1 MNKNVVAWVAK
12 KTPNVALSSTEAEYV
27 AMAEA
32 TRMNAYITNIIECLG
47 LKIERPCMIGTDSQ
61 GAMNLANT
69 NATTRQSKHIDVRHH
84 YIQEQRELNKIKIFD
99 VDGTKNPADIF
110 TKPLAAESFNR
121 YQDVLVTAIQ

>member
-32 TRMNAYITNIIECLG
+32 TRMNAYITNIIECLE
-47 LKIERPCMIGTDSQ
+47 LKIERPCMIRTDSQ

-69 NATTRQSKHIDVRHH
+69 NATTHQSKHIDVRHH
-84 YIQEQRELNKIKIFD
+84 YIQEQHELNKIKIFD
-99 VDGTKNPADIF
+99 VDSTKNPADIF
-110 TKPLAAESFNR
+110 TKPLAAKSFNH